1 MCFGVG
7 MSHSPP
13 TDLDESSFR
22 VWVNTPGDFDA
33 TSFLEFTLDSIS
45 FVLGTAQLASTASD
59 GSDNCGWPDRGW
71 RNRGEYERELR
82 AGLEQR
88 GAEVV
93 VGVGKGR
100 PRGHRRA

>member
-1 MCFGVG
+1 

-45 FVLGTAQLASTASD
+45 FVLGTAQLASSSPD
-59 GSDNCGWPDRGW
+59 GSGQCGWPDRGW
-71 RNRGEYERELR
+71 SSRQEFERELR
-82 AGLEQR
+82 AGLEEMALYR
-88 GAEVV
+88 HDTV
-93 VGVGKGR
+93 
-100 PRGHRRA
+100 